1 MAAMKLY
8 QAVGMT
14 WDEGVIPDTYSP
26 VTRVREVDYRVKAS
40 RLSVFRWSTS
50 WDSLAPS
57 LFAGTDC
64 EMTRRPR
71 RVCVI

>member
-1 MAAMKLY
+1 
-8 QAVGMT
+8 V
-14 WDEGVIPDTYSP
+14 VPDTYSP
-26 VTRVREVDYRVKAS
+26 VTRVREVDFRVKVE
-40 RLSVFRWSTS
+40 RLSVFRWSAS
-50 WDSLAPS
+50 WDGPTPS